1 VTAASVNTGSLPR
14 LWRSD
19 GPVPRGGPAAFAVVY
34 ERHHQALYR
43 YCVSILRHE
52 QDAQDA
58 LQSTMVSAYAALQD
72 ESRDID
78 LRPWLFRIAHNEA
91 VSILRRRRLTAALD
105 DVVAEAGAVEDRVEA
120 REVLRVLRRD
130 LDDLPARQR
139 AALVLRELNGLDHS
153 EIAGV
158 LETSPAA
165 VKQAIFEARVALSK
179 CGVGRST
186 PCVDVQRSLSDG
198 DGRVLRGRALRAHLR
213 SCAGCR
219 RFRADLERRPGE
231 LAALI
236 PPLPAGAAA
245 AVLGALQVS
254 AGAGALVTGGLA
266 AKVAVAVVLAAGAAT
281 AAGAAGAPVNRSAS
295 AAAPVRAVAVATR
308 GPAPAQRGTLPL
320 GPAAWSPTARP
331 ERERS
336 SAATG
341 DTSPVAAS
349 PAQHGTPVGA
359 ADGQVGHGA
368 ASGKPERSAARG
380 LTKHGS
386 APGQAKRGGVAA
398 GRGKRASAP
407 GQAKR
412 GSAAAGRGKRAS
424 APGQAKRGS
433 AVAGGGKRA
442 SAPGQIKRGDAAAGQ
457 AKPVA
462 APGQAKHGD
471 VPKGGGNSKAGRSAP
486 PAATPAAPA
495 SDPAALPV
503 AGSAPG
509 ASGDAPGHSAEAPG
523 HQK

>member
-1 VTAASVNTGSLPR
+1 VNTRSLPP
-14 LWRSD
+14 LWRSH
-19 GPVPRGGPAAFAVVY
+19 GPVPRSGPAAFAVVY

-58 LQSTMVSAYAALQD
+58 LQNTMASAYAALQD

-91 VSILRRRRLTAALD
+91 VSILRRRRPTAALD
-105 DVVAEAGAVEDRVEA
+105 DVPAEAGAVEDRVEA
-120 REVLRVLRRD
+120 REVLRVLRQD

-165 VKQAIFEARVALSK
+165 VKQSIFEARVALSK
-179 CGVGRST
+179 CSEGRST
-186 PCVDVQRSLSDG
+186 PCWDVQRALSDG

-219 RFRADLERRPGE
+219 HFRADLERRPGE

-254 AGAGALVTGGLA
+254 AGAGALATGGLA
-266 AKVAVAVVLAAGAAT
+266 AKVAIAVVLAAGAAT
-281 AAGAAGAPVNRSAS
+281 AAGAPGAPANRSAN

-308 GPAPAQRGTLPL
+308 GPAPTQRGTLPL
-320 GPAAWSPTARP
+320 GPVAWSPTAHP
-331 ERERS
+331 EREGGT
-336 SAATG
+336 AATG
-341 DTSPVAAS
+341 DATPIAAS
-349 PAQHGTPVGA
+349 PPQRGTPVAA
-359 ADGQVGHGA
+359 ADGQVGQGTGSSNA
-368 ASGKPERSAARG
+368 ERSAARG
-380 LTKHGS
+380 PAQHGF
-386 APGQAKRGGVAA
+386 APGQAKRGNVAA

-412 GSAAAGRGKRAS
+412 RSAVAGTGKRAS
-424 APGQAKRGS
+424 APGQTKH
-433 AVAGGGKRA
+433 
-442 SAPGQIKRGDAAAGQ
+442 GDAAAGQ
-457 AKPVA
+457 TKPVA

-471 VPKGGGNSKAGRSAP
+471 VPKGGGNSKAGGSAP
-486 PAATPAAPA
+486 PAATPAPPA
-495 SDPAALPV
+495 SDPAASPV

-509 ASGDAPGHSAEAPG
+509 ASEDAPGHSAESPG